1 MEKRLVLAIVLS
13 FLVIFGFQAFLA
25 RNQKQAPVPA
35 APETAPAAV
44 QGPGAAG
51 TTQVQAPAVE
61 AEPAPAVPAPA
72 AAQVP
77 VSAEKRET
85 ITVKTG
91 LYEATWSNKGGVLTG
106 WALKKHKSYEKTD
119 FELVPEAAGKPGLP
133 FPFSVSLEDPALGA
147 RLNGMD
153 YVWESDLEPVTVP
166 PDAASPRK
174 DEVGYVLDVP
184 SGGTGELRFTYADG
198 ASVRIE
204 KVLRFRDGVYPIEIE
219 IRVWKDGVLLPSSFL
234 WGPGIGRM
242 SEKEQKVRNA
252 TMGGTSASGAVF
264 YANGR
269 PQRLAERG
277 YKPEFAAPTAPNW
290 AAYEDQYFTA
300 LFVFPGRIG
309 QAAFVKETAEG
320 GAGFYLAV
328 QASSPAAPNAK
339 VLGYI
344 GPKES
349 EALVAFGHGTKAV
362 IRYSKFLGLNLK
374 PIAEIMLAGVKLCY
388 RVVPNWG
395 LAIILLTIVI
405 KLLFFPLT
413 YSSTKSMARMAELQ
427 PKVKALRAKYKKSK
441 TNIDQRRQ
449 MNEEMMRLYK
459 EEGINPAGGCLPL
472 LIQLPVFVAVYQM
485 LATAIE
491 FRNSPFIPFW
501 ISDLSV
507 RDKTLALPILM
518 GGTQFITQKM
528 TPTSADPT
536 QAKMMLIMPFIM
548 TFFFVSAQSGLV
560 LYWLTTNV
568 LQIGQQALIN
578 HMMARQKKD
587 AHGKRK

>member
-13 FLVIFGFQAFLA
+13 FLVIFGFQAFMA
-25 RNQKQAPVPA
+25 RNQKPAPAQAVTEAPAAAVQTPGTSGAVPGQVPAVETKPVPA
-35 APETAPAAV
+35 APAPAAV
-44 QGPGAAG
+44 Q
-51 TTQVQAPAVE
+51 APVA
-61 AEPAPAVPAPA
+61 
-72 AAQVP
+72 
-77 VSAEKRET
+77 AEKQEF
-85 ITVKTG
+85 IVVKTD
-91 LYEATWSNKGGVLTG
+91 LYEAKWSNQGGVLTG

-133 FPFSVSLEDPALGA
+133 FPFSVRLEDAALGA
-147 RLNGMD
+147 RLNGEN
-153 YVWESDLEPVTVP
+153 YAWETDLVRETGAEATTLTV
-166 PDAASPRK
+166 A
-174 DEVGYVLDVP
+174 
-184 SGGTGELRFTYADG
+184 GTGELRFTYDDG
-198 ASVRIE
+198 AAVRVE
-204 KVLRFRDGVYPIEIE
+204 KVLRFKNGAYPIEIE
-219 IRVWKDGVLLPSSFL
+219 IRVWKDGVLVPSSFL

-242 SEKEQKVRNA
+242 SEREQKIRNA
-252 TMGGTSASGAVF
+252 TMGGTSSSGAVF

-309 QAAFVKETAEG
+309 QAAFLKETAES
-320 GAGFYLAV
+320 GAGYYLAV
-328 QASSPAAPNAK
+328 AASSAASPNAK
-339 VLGYI
+339 VLAYI

-349 EALVAFGHGTKAV
+349 DALVAFGHGTKAV

-374 PIAEIMLAGVKLCY
+374 PIAEIMLAGVKLCH

-413 YSSTKSMARMAELQ
+413 YSSTKSMARMAEIQ

-441 TNIDQRRQ
+441 TDIEQRRQ

-507 RDKTLALPILM
+507 KDKTFVLPILM

-578 HMMARQKKD
+578 HMMARHKKD
-587 AHGKRK
+587 THGKRK

>member
-1 MEKRLVLAIVLS
+1 
-13 FLVIFGFQAFLA
+13 
-25 RNQKQAPVPA
+25 
-35 APETAPAAV
+35 
-44 QGPGAAG
+44 
-51 TTQVQAPAVE
+51 
-61 AEPAPAVPAPA
+61 
-72 AAQVP
+72 
-77 VSAEKRET
+77 
-85 ITVKTG
+85 
-91 LYEATWSNKGGVLTG
+91 
-106 WALKKHKSYEKTD
+106 
-119 FELVPEAAGKPGLP
+119 
-133 FPFSVSLEDPALGA
+133 
-147 RLNGMD
+147 
-153 YVWESDLEPVTVP
+153 
-166 PDAASPRK
+166 
-174 DEVGYVLDVP
+174 
-184 SGGTGELRFTYADG
+184 
-198 ASVRIE
+198 
-204 KVLRFRDGVYPIEIE
+204 
-219 IRVWKDGVLLPSSFL
+219 
-234 WGPGIGRM
+234 
-242 SEKEQKVRNA
+242 
-252 TMGGTSASGAVF
+252 
-264 YANGR
+264 
-269 PQRLAERG
+269 
-277 YKPEFAAPTAPNW
+277 
-290 AAYEDQYFTA
+290 
-300 LFVFPGRIG
+300 
-309 QAAFVKETAEG
+309 
-320 GAGFYLAV
+320 
-328 QASSPAAPNAK
+328 
-339 VLGYI
+339 
-344 GPKES
+344 
-349 EALVAFGHGTKAV
+349 
-362 IRYSKFLGLNLK
+362 
-374 PIAEIMLAGVKLCY
+374 MLAGVKLCY

-441 TNIDQRRQ
+441 TDIEQRRQ

-578 HMMARQKKD
+578 HMMARHKKD